1 MKVGKDKK
9 EERDVLNAASPDEL
23 ALVKGAKEVG
33 FEFLGIQRNVITIR
47 DYYKNELQFKL
58 LNTLEFNS
66 TRKRSSVI
74 VETIKGENEG
84 EIKLITKGADSIIEP
99 LLNKENESDKNF
111 VYKLIDE
118 FSKIGLRTLTFS
130 EKKLT
135 QEEYDQFNVEFKKA
149 ENVVEDR
156 E

>member
-47 DYYKNELQFKL
+47 DYYQNELQFKL